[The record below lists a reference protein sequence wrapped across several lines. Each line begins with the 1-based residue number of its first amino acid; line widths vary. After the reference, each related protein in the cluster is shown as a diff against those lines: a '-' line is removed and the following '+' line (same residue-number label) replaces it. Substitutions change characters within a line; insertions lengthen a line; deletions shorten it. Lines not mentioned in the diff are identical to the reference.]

1 MNTQKNRAEIV
12 KELLHITDKELTDEE
27 LLKEILSTDISEN
40 SKKAGR
46 KKK

>member
-1 MNTQKNRAEIV
+1 MNTQKNRAEII

-27 LLKEILSTDISEN
+27 LLKEIFPKIR
-40 SKKAGR
+40 KKAGR